1 LLGDAIY
8 TNPFVL
14 GFAWQRGWVPLRH
27 ESLVR
32 AIELNAVQVEK
43 NLAAFEW
50 GRHAA
55 HDLDGVERLVR
66 AQGRGG
72 VSSGST
78 EQGGSK
84 IIALHTPKA
93 LDALIEKRIAY
104 LSDYQNEAYAA
115 RYARL
120 VAEVRKAEASMG
132 SVDGQYALT
141 EAVARNLHKLM
152 AYKDEYE
159 VARLYADPAFVERL
173 KGSFEGDWKI
183 KFHLAPPMFSKKDT
197 HGHLIKKQYGPWVL
211 SAMKV
216 LAKMKFLRGTAL
228 DIFGKT
234 EEREMERQLIAD
246 YEALV
251 KEVIGSLT
259 AEKLPLAIE
268 LASLPDSMR
277 GYGHV
282 KDNNVN
288 AARTKWN
295 ALLAKWRAPAG
306 GETRQV
312 A

>member
-1 LLGDAIY
+1 
-8 TNPFVL
+8 
-14 GFAWQRGWVPLRH
+14 
-27 ESLVR
+27 
-32 AIELNAVQVEK
+32 VEK

-55 HDLDGVERLVR
+55 HDIEGVTRLVK

-72 VSSGST
+72 VSSGSD
-78 EQGGSK
+78 GGSK

-93 LDALIEKRIAY
+93 LDTLIEKRITY

-120 VAEVRKAEASMG
+120 VTEVRKAEASIGPGDG
-132 SVDGQYALT
+132 SYALT

-173 KGSFEGDWKI
+173 KGSFEGDWKV
-183 KFHLAPPMFSKKDT
+183 KFHLAPPMLSKKDA

-216 LAKMKFLRGTAL
+216 LAKMKFLRGTSF

-234 EEREMERQLIAD
+234 EERKMERALIAD

-251 KEVIGSLT
+251 KELIGGLT
-259 AEKLPLAIE
+259 VEKLPLALE
-268 LASLPDSMR
+268 LANLPDSMR

-288 AARTKWN
+288 AARMKWN

>member
-1 LLGDAIY
+1 
-8 TNPFVL
+8 
-14 GFAWQRGWVPLRH
+14 VPLRH

-55 HDLDGVERLVR
+55 HDLDGLTRFVKGQSHGVSE
-66 AQGRGG
+66 AQG
-72 VSSGST
+72 S
-78 EQGGSK
+78 SK
-84 IIALHTPKA
+84 IIALHTPKS
-93 LDALIEKRIAY
+93 LDGLIKKRIAY
-104 LSDYQNEAYAA
+104 LVDYQNEAYAA
-115 RYARL
+115 RYGRL
-120 VAEVRKAEASMG
+120 VAQVRSAEASIG
-132 SVDGQYALT
+132 IGDGQYALT

-159 VARLYADPAFVERL
+159 VARLYADPAFIERL
-173 KGSFEGDWKI
+173 KGSFEGDWKV
-183 KFHLAPPMFSKKDT
+183 KFHLAPPMFSKKDA

-228 DIFGKT
+228 DVFGKT
-234 EEREMERQLIAD
+234 EERKMERALIED

-251 KEVIGSLT
+251 KEVIGGLT
-259 AEKLPLAIE
+259 VDKLPLAIE
-268 LASLPDSMR
+268 LANLPDSMR

-288 AARTKWN
+288 AARIKWN
-295 ALLAKWRAPAG
+295 ALLARWRAPTGSEA
-306 GETRQV
+306 RHV